1 MTGVIGCSKRIKLR
15 PILVLLAVACGLLP
29 LAFFSDTTFSPN
41 VRGRYASSADE
52 TGSLTDHTLFPTGT
66 APGAGEFRYSI
77 YAMSN
82 ATCAVPGPA
91 GVTVGAKWTDITG
104 TQKTV
109 ASIPLDVNGS
119 TTLTGT
125 VPLGD
130 VTSWGTGFLT
140 IFSNSSQ
147 NIIFNTTFTA
157 CTTGTAKY
165 RVYVTVEQVQ

>member
-1 MTGVIGCSKRIKLR
+1 MTPGSQRSSLIKLA
-15 PILVLLAVACGLLP
+15 ILLLLAVLVIAW
-29 LAFFSDTTFSPN
+29 SDTTFAPN
-41 VRGRYASSADE
+41 VRGHYASSADE
-52 TGSLTDHTLFPTGT
+52 TGSLSDKTLFPTGT
-66 APGAGEFRYSI
+66 APGTGEFRYTI

-82 ATCAVPGPA
+82 ATCATPGPA

-109 ASIPLDVNGS
+109 AALPLIVNGANA
-119 TTLTGT
+119 LTGT

-130 VTSWGTGFLT
+130 LTSWGSGGLT
-140 IFSNSSQ
+140 IFANSST